1 MEPAHSPGWLKIGKR
16 SGDEDNKEKKK
27 GENKVGDRKKRKVRG
42 GTRKSGRWK
51 REKERKKREQK
62 LKLKHFRHHSLVL
75 KTDPALSSSQK
86 SVQK

>member
-1 MEPAHSPGWLKIGKR
+1 MGMKTTRRRRKEKIRSGTGRRGKR
-16 SGDEDNKEKKK
+16 EEEQENQEDGKE
-27 GENKVGDRKKRKVRG
+27 RKK
-42 GTRKSGRWK
+42 
-51 REKERKKREQK
+51 EKKREQK